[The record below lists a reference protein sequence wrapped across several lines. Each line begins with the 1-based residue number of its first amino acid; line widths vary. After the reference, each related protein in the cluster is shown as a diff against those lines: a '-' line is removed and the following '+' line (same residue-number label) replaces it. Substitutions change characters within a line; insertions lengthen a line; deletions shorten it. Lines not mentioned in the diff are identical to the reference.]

1 MINKLKYFRFNF
13 LIFFFLYKKTVFDR
27 VKKAA
32 SVKSKADNCVA
43 NWNDLTSKKQ
53 MTRSNQLII
62 KRK

>member
-1 MINKLKYFRFNF
+1 MINKLKYVRFNF

-43 NWNDLTSKKQ
+43 NWNDLTSKNK
-53 MTRSNQLII
+53 
-62 KRK
+62 